1 MDATCLCA
9 CDSLDTELCCSQEC
23 PGDQLQS
30 WIGQN
35 FFSKV
40 HRFMISHSLVPNCR
54 DDSQAHKAQHC
65 RVELQRPKL
74 YCSPAFRWRPARS
87 MAASLTNKYWLLGQ
101 QEWFTN
107 DSAGYRPHHL
117 QSHVSFA
124 VRSATAQIML
134 STPVHWGI
142 RTSSSASPA
151 NHAYQQSN
159 NASHNHELQLC

>member
-124 VRSATAQIML
+124 VRYRPDHAKHTCSLGHQDLVQCQSSESCISAK
-134 STPVHWGI
+134 
-142 RTSSSASPA
+142 
-151 NHAYQQSN
+151 QQCIS
-159 NASHNHELQLC
+159 QP